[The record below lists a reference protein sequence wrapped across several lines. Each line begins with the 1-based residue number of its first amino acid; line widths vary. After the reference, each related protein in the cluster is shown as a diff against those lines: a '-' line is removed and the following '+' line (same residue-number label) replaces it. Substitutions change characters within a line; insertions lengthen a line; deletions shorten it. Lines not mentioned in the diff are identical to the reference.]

1 MNLQLTDF
9 QRPDITDAAVTV
21 LANRAVAEVMRERI
35 DAIERQLLTEYELY
49 TDPEMN
55 PDNPNTRI
63 TEPNDTWL
71 AGMAAIPAYCAA
83 RTAAIT
89 AAGYDT
95 TGDTC
100 PALVAEHKV
109 TLSEH
114 ALIERVATIPG
125 MEAITVNALLCEGID
140 TYREFIRMT
149 AALATS
155 ALNR

>member
-1 MNLQLTDF
+1 MNLKLSDF

-55 PDNPNTRI
+55 PDNPNARI
-63 TEPNDTWL
+63 TNPDDTWL
-71 AGMAAIPAYCAA
+71 AVADSLPAYYAA
-83 RTAAIT
+83 RTAAIA

-114 ALIERVATIPG
+114 ALIERIATIPG

-140 TYREFIRMT
+140 TYREFIRMAT
-149 AALATS
+149 ALATS